1 MRAVLAVL
9 FALSAGA
16 AQAADATLAQANYPE
31 GALWHDGRLFYEEMA
46 DDIVR
51 VSDLKTRRTFW
62 RKQGCG
68 PVNIAPYRDDE
79 YLVLCHLAHA
89 VVRVSRKGQT
99 IAVIERDANGAP
111 FVYPNGAGADGE
123 GGVYFSS
130 AGTFALNAPATGAVL
145 YLARDGTLTRV
156 AEGIRYANG
165 VAVDAKRKRV
175 LVSAHLA
182 RQVLSL
188 PIVKPGV
195 LGERSVFFDLA
206 ANGID
211 VPYPLAGPDGL
222 EVDEGGHVVVAEY
235 GAGRLHRIAP
245 DGTWLGSFGGVGR
258 FVTDVALLPKGRAAI
273 TAPDVNDRAPY
284 PGSVLLRD
292 RFSERFV
299 RVQAPP

>member
-1 MRAVLAVL
+1 MRAVAAVL
-9 FALSAGA
+9 FALCAGA
-16 AQAADATLAQANYPE
+16 AQAADTTLAEAHYPE

-46 DDIVR
+46 EDLVR

-62 RKQGCG
+62 RKEGCG

-79 YLVLCHLAHA
+79 YLVLCHLAHV
-89 VVRVSRKGQT
+89 VVRVSRAGET
-99 IAVIERDANGAP
+99 IQVIDRDTDGAP

-130 AGTFALNAPATGAVL
+130 AGTFALNAAATGAVL
-145 YLARDGTLTRV
+145 YLARDGNLTRV

-165 VAVDAKRKRV
+165 VAVDAKRKRL

-188 PIVKPGV
+188 PILKPGV
-195 LGERSVFFDLA
+195 LGARSVFFDFA

-222 EVDEGGHVVVAEY
+222 EVDEDGNVVVAEY
-235 GAGRLHRIAP
+235 GAGRLHGIAP
-245 DGTWLGSFGGVGR
+245 DGSWLGSFGGVGR
-258 FVTDVALLPKGRAAI
+258 FVTDIALLPKGRAAI

-284 PGSVLLRD
+284 PGAVLLRD
-292 RFSERFV
+292 RVAERLV
-299 RVQAPP
+299 KTQALP